1 MKILISRTNERG
13 TFDTVG
19 TSNRWLFSDITSE
32 RGAISRAIQYA
43 GGKAYRI
50 EFFHDER
57 FYNEEPFRT
66 IEQSAF
72 PGFQRQI
79 YSREAQ

>member
-1 MKILISRTNERG
+1 MKILITRADDRG
-13 TFDTVG
+13 QFPAVG
-19 TSNRWLFSDITSE
+19 TDNRWLFTDICSE
-32 RGAISRAIQYA
+32 RGAIDRAIPYSN
-43 GGKAYRI
+43 GRAYRI
-50 EFFHDER
+50 EFFHDEH

-79 YSREAQ
+79 YSTEAR